1 MRDPAIQSQVLEAIH
16 GLAAY
21 GLGSGIGGHVSV
33 RVPGQSLFYINAFDK
48 TFEEMQLRDI
58 ALLNFDGDVVE
69 CDTRVSPGL
78 TFHHGIYKQRQD
90 VQAIVHTHGFWITS
104 QSAFGR
110 PPRNL
115 HNLCTY
121 FNGRTCVSPSDDFT
135 AIGPSLKDHDL
146 AIVIPWHGAI
156 TIASTLGDAAALHVT
171 LDYACRLDVT
181 LPGDTP
187 VMPEGLVH
195 EMQVILGK
203 ANYLDLTWN
212 LIRRKGSDFH
222 NGSRVIPSPV
232 A

>member
-33 RVPGQSLFYINAFDK
+33 RVPDQSLFYINAFDK

-121 FNGRTCVSPSDDFT
+121 FDGRTCVSPSDDFT

-156 TIASTLGDAAALHVT
+156 TIASTLADAAALHVT

>member
-1 MRDPAIQSQVLEAIH
+1 MRDPQIQSQVLEAIR

-33 RVPGQSLFYINAFDK
+33 RVPGQRMFYINAFEK
-48 TFEEMQLRDI
+48 TFEEMQQRDI
-58 ALLNFDGDVVE
+58 ALLNFDGEVVE
-69 CDTRVSPGL
+69 CETTVSPGQ
-78 TFHHGIYKQRQD
+78 TFHHGIYKQRPD
-90 VQAIVHTHGFWITS
+90 VNAIVHTHGFWITS
-104 QSAFGR
+104 QSALGR

-121 FNGRTCVSPSDDFT
+121 FDGRTCISPSDDFT
-135 AIGPSLKDHDL
+135 AIGPALKDSDL

-156 TIASTLGDAAALHVT
+156 TVAGTLGDAAALHVT

-181 LPGDTP
+181 LPQDTP
-187 VMPEGLVH
+187 VMPEHLVQ
-195 EMQVILGK
+195 EMRRVLGK

-212 LIRRKGSDFH
+212 LIRRKGIDFF
-222 NGSRVIPSPV
+222 NGTRVIPSPV